1 MSKDNKKKNVKDDK
15 KNNLVRNYIILA
27 IFILIGVGL
36 TLYFCK
42 VYKVYDDYQ
51 KATPVIQGVLSEITS
66 EELNH
71 YVVDNP
77 QMVIYMCTASNENC
91 RYFEK
96 DFKKYIAKESV
107 QDNIIYLNL
116 SETDLDQFIT
126 DFNNTYKYKHKLTKD
141 LPALVAFT
149 DGNVDAILQEKKNK
163 KLSVSK
169 AKHFLDIIWAAEDE
183 EEEASIETEPIVQ

>member
-1 MSKDNKKKNVKDDK
+1 MSKDDKKKNVKDNK

-27 IFILIGVGL
+27 VFILIGVGL

-51 KATPVIQGVLSEITS
+51 KATPVIQGVLSEITP

-71 YVVDNP
+71 YVVDNS

-91 RYFEK
+91 RHFEK
-96 DFKKYIAKESV
+96 DFKKYIARESV

-169 AKHFLDIIWAAEDE
+169 AKHFLDIVWATEDE
-183 EEEASIETEPIVQ
+183 EEEASIETEPTVQ